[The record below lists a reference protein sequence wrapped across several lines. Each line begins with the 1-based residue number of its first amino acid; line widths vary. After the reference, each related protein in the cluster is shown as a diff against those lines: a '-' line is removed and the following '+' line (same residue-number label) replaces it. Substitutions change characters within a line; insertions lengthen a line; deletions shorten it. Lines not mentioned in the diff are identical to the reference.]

1 MQVPWDSAAVFVR
14 EVSCLTIP
22 STTIPA
28 TNRMLPIAVKQ
39 WNI

>member
-1 MQVPWDSAAVFVR
+1 MQVPWDSTAVFVR

-22 STTIPA
+22 STTFPS
-28 TNRMLPIAVKQ
+28 TTGKLPIAVKQ

>member
-1 MQVPWDSAAVFVR
+1 MQVPWDSTAVFVR

-22 STTIPA
+22 STTG
-28 TNRMLPIAVKQ
+28 MLPIAVKQ